1 MPQLHSRGFA
11 SSQLGV
17 SRGLFG
23 GLLRSPGA
31 LSGPSL
37 GHLGSV
43 WGRLWAM
50 AGALGGFLGSARAL
64 FDAIVSCPRCSLQA
78 LRELGR
84 IWDDLGLGW
93 GGWGGVSKQARTLD
107 DLCSRSSHAKGD

>member
-1 MPQLHSRGFA
+1 MG
-11 SSQLGV
+11 SS
-17 SRGLFG
+17 
-23 GLLRSPGA
+23 GA

-37 GHLGSV
+37 GHLGSI

-50 AGALGGFLGSARAL
+50 TGALEGFLGSARAL
-64 FDAIVSCPRCSLQA
+64 FEAIIGCPRCSLQA
-78 LRELGR
+78 LRELER

-107 DLCSRSSHAKGD
+107 DVYSRSSHTKGD